1 MSKIENILT
10 KKRISFFVAE
20 TYPSYA
26 GGGRNAFRFAQY
38 LSNSG
43 ASASIYCLNYNG
55 KLEKREGKGN
65 LIINRILYYN
75 KNLLVK
81 LLSIPNVLFS
91 YVRAVFKSEIILIYG
106 DYLPGYYWIL
116 LLGSFLGKYTIF
128 RSTLLGD
135 DDIESIKKKP
145 FWRIKKKAFNRLK
158 LYFAINEEFK
168 NSWIEQMGDRIPVFM
183 HQQGVDSEIFNTNI
197 RKNNEHNRNEVPVLL
212 TNAILIERKGY
223 RKLFEALTQVKANF
237 RFIVIGQYLPDKHHR
252 SSAREQKEMREL
264 YELGQKLLGENIEFV
279 NTLEDITPL
288 LAKSAIF
295 IYGGSQDGTPNA
307 VLEAMA
313 VGLPVLMYNSGVN
326 DSIFIANDTVLQ
338 FNSFEEMPDILD
350 SIIDNH
356 DLLEKIGQNAAQSIR
371 KNYTFD
377 QVVTR
382 LSEIISCSIEKQ

>member
-1 MSKIENILT
+1 MSKREHILT
-10 KKRISFFVAE
+10 QKRIAFFVAE

-26 GGGRNAFRFAQY
+26 GGGRNAFRFAQF
-38 LSNSG
+38 LSNRG
-43 ASASIYCLNYNG
+43 ANAAIYCLNYNG
-55 KLEKREGKGN
+55 KLESREKKSE
-65 LIINRILYYN
+65 LTINRILYYN
-75 KNLLVK
+75 KNLIAK
-81 LLSIPNVLFS
+81 LLSVPNVLLS
-91 YVRAVFKSEIILIYG
+91 YIRAVFKSEIIFIYG
-106 DYLPGYYWIL
+106 HYLPGYYWIF

-145 FWRIKKKAFNRLK
+145 FWWFKKKAFSRLD
-158 LYFAINEEFK
+158 LYFAINEAFK
-168 NSWIEQMGDRIPVFM
+168 KNWIEVMEDRIPVFM
-183 HQQGVDSEIFNTNI
+183 HQQGVDSELFNSNL
-197 RKNNEHNRNEVPVLL
+197 RKNKVHLKNEVPVLL

-223 RKLFEALTQVKANF
+223 RELFEALTRVKSNF
-237 RFIVIGQYLPDKHHR
+237 RHIVIGQFLPDKYHR
-252 SSAREQKEMREL
+252 SSAKEQKEMQEL
-264 YELGQKLLGENIEFV
+264 VELGKTLLGENIEFV

-326 DSIFIANDTVLQ
+326 DSIFIPNDTVLQ